1 MEFTTSE
8 WLPRSGVFVHFCAFL
23 AFFLSYEGRGGRVR
37 RSFFHFVSFT
47 GHGCWWSFTPTTV
60 DCTFYFWLDHFC
72 LRHTFLVQIHSSKPG
87 RRGGE
92 KHTGNMGG
100 VFSTAVKRVGALAD
114 CFGKAFTVWV
124 WCSAGRF
131 FCLVRFVS
139 LSARQS
145 VSLSFWLV
153 CLVRVGSC
161 CAKRAR
167 GRARWR
173 GKGVTCGPRCL
184 CPRKNKK

>member
-72 LRHTFLVQIHSSKPG
+72 LRRCRNNFITSRAMSASFWGTPLEGKLRTCSTLYRTRSWCRYIAQN
-87 RRGGE
+87 RGG
-92 KHTGNMGG
+92 GG
-100 VFSTAVKRVGALAD
+100 ARSIRVIWEGY
-114 CFGKAFTVWV
+114 
-124 WCSAGRF
+124 
-131 FCLVRFVS
+131 
-139 LSARQS
+139 SARRLS
-145 VSLSFWLV
+145 VWGHLLIASARPLLCGCGVRPVDSFV
-153 CLVRVGSC
+153 
-161 CAKRAR
+161 
-167 GRARWR
+167 
-173 GKGVTCGPRCL
+173 
-184 CPRKNKK
+184 